1 MFKFS
6 RLSPAADVV
15 SDTPSAASL
24 RLAWLAALVLA
35 FACAASAGYWGLRLL
50 ARPAQVPADARDVGR
65 LDAESLAAAAPRLFG
80 HAIAAR
86 QQEPVAPAR
95 FRLWGVI
102 GGGTQA
108 GSALIGVDGKP
119 PRAIAVGDAVAPGV
133 RLESTAYGEAV
144 LVQDGVRLALKL
156 QPTPGR
162 PSSPATVTAPSYA
175 LPQAVDAQESP
186 APTPTVPSFTPSM
199 APSPVPRP
207 PR

>member
-6 RLSPAADVV
+6 RLSPAADMV
-15 SDTPSAASL
+15 SDAPSVASL

-50 ARPAQVPADARDVGR
+50 AQPTPVPADAQDVGR

-80 HAIAAR
+80 NAVAVRLQGPA
-86 QQEPVAPAR
+86 APAR

-102 GGGTQA
+102 GGGSQA
-108 GSALIGVDGKP
+108 GSALIGIDGKP

-144 LVQDGVRLALKL
+144 LVQGGVRLALKL
-156 QPTPGR
+156 QPVPGS
-162 PSSPATVTAPSYA
+162 PSPPATGTAPAYA
-175 LPQAVDAQESP
+175 LPQAVDAQEAP
-186 APTPTVPSFTPSM
+186 APAVPSFTPSL
-199 APSPVPRP
+199 AAGAVPRP
-207 PR
+207 PPR